1 MRDGLVRLL
10 EDSNDIEVIA
20 TASDGEELL
29 AQVGSDGTDPDVLVL
44 DLRMPGLGG
53 VETARR
59 LRERHPRVRVVIL
72 SDDQDPRSVSE
83 AVGAGASAYV
93 ATTAEGDEVVEA
105 VRMVA
110 RGHVVLSGS
119 AWDAY
124 QGEGDAVDVSTGIA
138 LSEREREVLVLLA
151 RGLSNRQIAEE
162 LRLSAETVKTHVVR
176 LYRRLGVST
185 RTDAVAKALRRGIID

>member
-1 MRDGLVRLL
+1 LRDGLVRLL

-124 QGEGDAVDVSTGIA
+124 QGEGDAADVSTGIA